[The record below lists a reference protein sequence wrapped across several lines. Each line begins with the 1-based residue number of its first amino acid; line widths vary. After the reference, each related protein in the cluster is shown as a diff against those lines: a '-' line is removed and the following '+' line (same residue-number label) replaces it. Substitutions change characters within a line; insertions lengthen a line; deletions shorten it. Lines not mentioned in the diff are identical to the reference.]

1 MRDIGLE
8 DYVIDISD
16 VTEKRLI
23 EMLKQVITNQKAISL
38 KIDKYI
44 KKSNV
49 LRQDL
54 INKIKWVG

>member
-54 INKIKWVG
+54 INKIK